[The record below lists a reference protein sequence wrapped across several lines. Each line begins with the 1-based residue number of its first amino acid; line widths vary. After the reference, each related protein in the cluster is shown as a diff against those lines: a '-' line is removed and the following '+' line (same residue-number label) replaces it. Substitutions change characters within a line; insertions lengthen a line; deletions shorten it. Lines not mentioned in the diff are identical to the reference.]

1 MFATKRDFLLLLVTL
16 GVGTIVGYIF
26 SPREIGT
33 NVSERGKLSVAEIC
47 NHNVGVVL
55 LILIVGML
63 TYGIV
68 AYLLLFINGLS
79 LGIVMANITLGN
91 IIFTLIPYSI
101 FELAAFIIA
110 AFASINLSRQLRQ
123 TIKQKNTSIMWQYV
137 GYDKLFLA
145 IVFVFLGSAAILEVH
160 I

>member
-1 MFATKRDFLLLLVTL
+1 
-16 GVGTIVGYIF
+16 
-26 SPREIGT
+26 
-33 NVSERGKLSVAEIC
+33 
-47 NHNVGVVL
+47 
-55 LILIVGML
+55 ML